1 MKNVR
6 PGSLKRILI
15 HGTIRES
22 VPAMNNDPKNN
33 LFMIIFSLFSMAQ
46 FCESCGA
53 PLKEGDKFCEQC
65 GAAVGT
71 VQPAAAPAAPPAPPA
86 QKEKN
91 PLISLLLS
99 FFFPGLGSVYNGDT
113 VKGVA
118 IYIGTIIGMF
128 LFIVPGV
135 IVWIYGMYDAY
146 TTAKKMNEGLIPYKE
161 ANTMVI
167 IGFIVAVLVIGAIA
181 LAFSMGL

>member
-1 MKNVR
+1 
-6 PGSLKRILI
+6 
-15 HGTIRES
+15 
-22 VPAMNNDPKNN
+22 
-33 LFMIIFSLFSMAQ
+33 MIIFSLYSMAQ

-53 PLKEGDKFCEQC
+53 PLKEGDRFCEQC
-65 GAAVGT
+65 GATVAT
-71 VQPAAAPAAPPAPPA
+71 VQPAAAPAAPPPAPTA

-99 FFFPGLGSVYNGDT
+99 FFFPGLGSVYNGET

-135 IVWIYGMYDAY
+135 IVWMYGMYDAF

-167 IGFIVAVLVIGAIA
+167 IGFIVVILVIGAIA

>member
-1 MKNVR
+1 
-6 PGSLKRILI
+6 
-15 HGTIRES
+15 
-22 VPAMNNDPKNN
+22 
-33 LFMIIFSLFSMAQ
+33 MAQ

-53 PLKEGDKFCEQC
+53 PLKEGDRFCESC
-65 GAAVGT
+65 GAAV
-71 VQPAAAPAAPPAPPA
+71 APAPSLETPPPAPVYAPESPPA
-86 QKEKN
+86 GRKEKN
-91 PLISLLLS
+91 PIISVILS

-113 VKGVA
+113 LKGIG

-146 TTAKKMNEGLIPYKE
+146 TTAKKMNEGLIPYKK

-167 IGFIVAVLVIGAIA
+167 IGFIVVVLVIGAIA
-181 LAFSMGL
+181 LAFSMSL

>member
-1 MKNVR
+1 M
-6 PGSLKRILI
+6 P
-15 HGTIRES
+15 
-22 VPAMNNDPKNN
+22 
-33 LFMIIFSLFSMAQ
+33 Q

-53 PLKEGDKFCEQC
+53 ALKEGDRFCESC
-65 GAAVGT
+65 GASVSV
-71 VQPAAAPAAPPAPPA
+71 VQQEPAPAPAYDTAPAPA
-86 QKEKN
+86 VQKEKN
-91 PLISLLLS
+91 PWISTILS

-113 VKGVA
+113 LKGIA

-135 IVWIYGMYDAY
+135 IVWIFGLYDAY
-146 TTAKKMNEGLIPYKE
+146 STAKKMNEGLIPYKE

>member
-1 MKNVR
+1 
-6 PGSLKRILI
+6 
-15 HGTIRES
+15 
-22 VPAMNNDPKNN
+22 
-33 LFMIIFSLFSMAQ
+33 MAGQ

-53 PLKEGDKFCEQC
+53 QLKEGDKFCEQC
-65 GAAVGT
+65 GAAIAAVSPAPASAAVT
-71 VQPAAAPAAPPAPPA
+71 AAAA

-91 PLISLLLS
+91 PWISTILS

-118 IYIGTIIGMF
+118 IYIGAIIGLF

-135 IVWIYGMYDAY
+135 IVWLYGMYDAY
-146 TTAKKMNEGLIPYKE
+146 TTAKKMNEGLIPYQE

-167 IGFIVAVLVIGAIA
+167 IGFIVVVLVIGAIA
-181 LAFSMGL
+181 LVFGMGL

>member
-1 MKNVR
+1 
-6 PGSLKRILI
+6 
-15 HGTIRES
+15 
-22 VPAMNNDPKNN
+22 
-33 LFMIIFSLFSMAQ
+33 MAGQ

-65 GAAVGT
+65 GAAIAAVSPAP
-71 VQPAAAPAAPPAPPA
+71 VSAAAPASVV

-91 PLISLLLS
+91 PRISTILS

-113 VKGVA
+113 LKGVA
-118 IYIGTIIGMF
+118 IYIGAIIGMF

-135 IVWIYGMYDAY
+135 IVWIYGMYEAY

-167 IGFIVAVLVIGAIA
+167 IGFIVVVLVIGAIA
-181 LAFSMGL
+181 LAFSMSL

>member
-1 MKNVR
+1 M
-6 PGSLKRILI
+6 P
-15 HGTIRES
+15 
-22 VPAMNNDPKNN
+22 
-33 LFMIIFSLFSMAQ
+33 Q

-53 PLKEGDKFCEQC
+53 ALKEGDRFCESC
-65 GAAVGT
+65 GASVAVVSQEPAPILSPDT
-71 VQPAAAPAAPPAPPA
+71 APAAAV

-91 PLISLLLS
+91 PWISTILS

-118 IYIGTIIGMF
+118 IYIGAIIGMF
-128 LFIVPGV
+128 LYIVPGV
-135 IVWIYGMYDAY
+135 IVWLYGMYDAY

-167 IGFIVAVLVIGAIA
+167 IGFIMAVLVIGAIA
-181 LAFSMGL
+181 LVFGMGL

>member
-1 MKNVR
+1 
-6 PGSLKRILI
+6 
-15 HGTIRES
+15 
-22 VPAMNNDPKNN
+22 
-33 LFMIIFSLFSMAQ
+33 MAGQ

-65 GAAVGT
+65 GAAI
-71 VQPAAAPAAPPAPPA
+71 AAVSPPSPSATAPAPIL

-91 PLISLLLS
+91 PMISLILS

-118 IYIGTIIGMF
+118 IYIGAIIGMF
-128 LFIVPGV
+128 LFIIPGV
-135 IVWIYGMYDAY
+135 IVWIYGLYDAY
-146 TTAKKMNEGLIPYKE
+146 TTAKKMNEGKIPYRE

-181 LAFSMGL
+181 IAFSMGL